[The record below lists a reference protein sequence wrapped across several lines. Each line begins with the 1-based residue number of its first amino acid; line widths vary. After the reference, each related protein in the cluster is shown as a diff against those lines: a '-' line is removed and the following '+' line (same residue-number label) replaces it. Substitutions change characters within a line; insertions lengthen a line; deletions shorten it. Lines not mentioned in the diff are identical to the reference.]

1 MHKWRLNHGTNIP
14 DFTLY
19 EVRAVRPPA
28 CRSDSLEEIMA
39 IDIIAAIIAVSVL
52 AVVYVSAFCMDIR
65 HCRSLRSP
73 VARKSIPS
81 LDDSQ
86 NATTA
91 I

>member
-1 MHKWRLNHGTNIP
+1 
-14 DFTLY
+14 
-19 EVRAVRPPA
+19 
-28 CRSDSLEEIMA
+28 MA
-39 IDIIAAIIAVSVL
+39 IDIIAAIITVSVL
-52 AVVYVSAFCMDIR
+52 AVVYVSACCADIR

-73 VARKSIPS
+73 VERKTIPS